1 MVQTTTNQEVNTATQ
16 YNYDGSGVNVS
27 PTDAGNNKSDAVGQ
41 GAFPSNSIDPAA
53 VASALESAVRDSGQ
67 NDAQVT
73 SATIA
78 KDDADQPQPSLIVNL
93 NGPHGSKSVRY
104 DLSGHLIAVL

>member
-1 MVQTTTNQEVNTATQ
+1 MVQTATNQEVNTQ
-16 YNYDGSGVNVS
+16 YNYDGSGVDVS
-27 PTDAGNNKSDAVGQ
+27 PTDAGNNKSEALGQ

-53 VASALESAVRDSGQ
+53 VASALESAVRDSGE

-78 KDDADQPQPSLIVNL
+78 KDNADQPQPTLIVNL
-93 NGPHGSKSVRY
+93 NGPHGSKSLRY